1 MKNKTAHDV
10 IVRPV
15 ITEKSMDMAANK
27 RYVFRVIKNASKTE
41 IKQAV
46 EEIFKVEVAAVNTI
60 NMPAKKK
67 RLGMGRPEGTVSA
80 WKKAIVTLKP
90 DSNTIAF
97 FDGMF

>member
-1 MKNKTAHDV
+1 MKTAHDV

-15 ITEKSMDMAANK
+15 ITEKSMDMASDRK
-27 RYVFRVIKNASKTE
+27 YVFRVIRNASKTE

-46 EEIFKVEVAAVNTI
+46 EEVFKVKVASVNTI
-60 NMPAKKK
+60 SMPAKKK
-67 RLGMGRPEGTVSA
+67 RLGMGRPEGTVPA
-80 WKKAIVTLKP
+80 WKKAIVTLTP